1 MSITSVFKVNAP
13 TLKMVSAMVLA
24 GSIGIFVVESGEPA
38 LTVVFY
44 RCLIGGAALLIY
56 CIFANRNDFAKLT
69 GRNILMMSLSGLTMA
84 ANWVLFFMAYS
95 HASISMVT
103 TVYHVYPFVLLFASA
118 AVFREKIFLRSIGWA
133 ICAFVGVVFV
143 ARGNGQGAEMSLV
156 GLGLTMSAMIFYAA
170 TLLITKHLTVVPASL
185 LSLVQLLIGAFV
197 LLPLTGTSGLH
208 VGTGS
213 WGLLLTIGIVHTG
226 LLYVLLYDAV
236 QSLETSR
243 IVILSFLYPLTA
255 LIFDVAVYAVR
266 PDGMQIT
273 GLALITFAVLGE
285 KLKFLNSKTE
295 NSI

>member
-1 MSITSVFKVNAP
+1 MKLGFKANAP
-13 TLKMVSAMVLA
+13 TLKMVGAMVLA

-56 CIFANRNDFAKLT
+56 CLFAKRNGFNQLT
-69 GRNILMMSLSGLTMA
+69 WRTLLMMSLSGVTMA

-118 AVFREKIFLRSIGWA
+118 AIFSEKISRRSIGWA
-133 ICAFVGVVFV
+133 ICAFLGVVFV
-143 ARGNGQGAEMSLV
+143 AQGKGQGAEMSLV
-156 GLGLTMSAMIFYAA
+156 GLGLTMAAMICYAA
-170 TLLITKHLTVVPASL
+170 TLLITKHLADVPASL
-185 LSLVQLLIGAFV
+185 LSLVQLLVGAIV
-197 LLPLTGTSGLH
+197 LLPLMGAGGLG
-208 VGTGS
+208 VDMGS
-213 WGLLLTIGIVHTG
+213 WGLLLAIGVIHTG

-243 IVILSFLYPLTA
+243 VVILSFLYPLTA

-266 PDGMQIT
+266 PDTMQII

-285 KLKFLNSKTE
+285 KLNFLKP
-295 NSI
+295 

>member
-1 MSITSVFKVNAP
+1 MKLGFKANAP
-13 TLKMVSAMVLA
+13 TLKMVGAMVLA

-56 CIFANRNDFAKLT
+56 CLFAKRNGFNQLT
-69 GRNILMMSLSGLTMA
+69 WRTLLMMSLSGVTMA

-118 AVFREKIFLRSIGWA
+118 AIFSEKISRRSIGWA
-133 ICAFVGVVFV
+133 ICAFLGVVFV
-143 ARGNGQGAEMSLV
+143 AQGKGQGAEMSLV
-156 GLGLTMSAMIFYAA
+156 GLGLTMAAMICYAA
-170 TLLITKHLTVVPASL
+170 NLLITKHLADVPASL
-185 LSLVQLLIGAFV
+185 LSLVQLLVGAIV
-197 LLPLTGTSGLH
+197 LLPLMGAGGLG
-208 VGTGS
+208 VDMDS
-213 WGLLLTIGIVHTG
+213 WGLLLAIGVIHTG

-243 IVILSFLYPLTA
+243 VVILSFLYPLTA

-266 PDGMQIT
+266 PDTMQII

-285 KLKFLNSKTE
+285 KLNFLKP
-295 NSI
+295 